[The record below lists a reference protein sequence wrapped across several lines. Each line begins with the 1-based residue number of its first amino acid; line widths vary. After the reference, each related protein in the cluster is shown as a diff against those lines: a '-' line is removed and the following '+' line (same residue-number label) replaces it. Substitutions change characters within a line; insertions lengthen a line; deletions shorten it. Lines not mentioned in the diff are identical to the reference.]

1 MQPTRTIAALL
12 VAAVPALG
20 AAPAHALVTSW
31 PADENSNSLVVP
43 PSVFEGV
50 PQLSISTST
59 RTNGCSGVLLSTGL
73 HVLTAAHCVP
83 GTATSATAT
92 FHTAAGN
99 VVVTGSTFTVK
110 PGWDGNVAHGNDLAI
125 IALDQKAPVAGYDIY
140 RSLDLPAGQVVE
152 LAGYGR
158 TGNGATGSTLSNS
171 ALRWGTN
178 TFDVKDP
185 TIVGEPY
192 LFDFDNNT
200 VAQDTLGAGSYDFRD
215 PVTGQRHLGTG
226 NTEVLTASGD
236 SGGPSFIDGLL
247 AGIHSFIASPGMPF
261 DFDNTPL
268 DGTYGELGGDTRVA
282 FYAGWIDSVVRPV
295 PEPDTGLLTS
305 AGLLALL
312 AFVCKRRKSF
322 RP

>member
-1 MQPTRTIAALL
+1 
-12 VAAVPALG
+12 
-20 AAPAHALVTSW
+20 VTSW
-31 PADENSNSLVVP
+31 PADQNSNSLVVP
-43 PSVFEGV
+43 PSLFDGV

-59 RTNGCSGVLLSTGL
+59 RTSGCSGVLLSTGL

-99 VVVTGSTFTVK
+99 AVVSGSKFTVQ

-125 IALDQKAPVAGYDIY
+125 ITLDQKAPVAGYDLY
-140 RSLDLPAGQVVE
+140 RSLDLPAGKLVE

-158 TGNGATGSTLSNS
+158 TGNGETGSTLPNS

-178 TFDVKDP
+178 TFDVMDA
-185 TIVGEPY
+185 TIAGAPY

-200 VAQDTLGAGSYDFRD
+200 EAQDTLGSSFYNFRD

-236 SGGPSFIDGLL
+236 SGGPSFIDGML

-261 DFDNTPL
+261 DFDSTPL

-282 FYAGWIDSVVRPV
+282 FYAAWIDTVVRPV
-295 PEPDTGLLTS
+295 PEPQTGVLTG

-312 AFVCKRRKSF
+312 ALVHKRRQGRF
-322 RP
+322 RS